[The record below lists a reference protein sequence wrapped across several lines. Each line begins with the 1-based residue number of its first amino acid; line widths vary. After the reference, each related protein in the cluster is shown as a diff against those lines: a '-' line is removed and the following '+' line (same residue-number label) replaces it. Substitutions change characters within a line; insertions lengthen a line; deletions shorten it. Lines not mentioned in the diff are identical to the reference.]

1 MIDLSVLFTCHAS
14 MSAHLTIKQHII
26 MITIMQII
34 YEYLMLVTWI
44 TYSYEK
50 WDDIHSE
57 IGRYIVN
64 SLKSKKDVILCM
76 R

>member
-1 MIDLSVLFTCHAS
+1 
-14 MSAHLTIKQHII
+14 
-26 MITIMQII
+26 MQIV

-44 TYSYEK
+44 TYSYEN

-64 SLKSKKDVILCM
+64 SHYKIQY
-76 R
+76 